1 MIIARTDT
9 SHLGYW
15 WWTVDR
21 WLLGAV
27 FLLIAI
33 GTLLITAASPA
44 IADRLN
50 LPSFYF
56 VLRHVFY
63 LVPTMVIMLGV
74 SMLSPRNI
82 RRIATVSFIGV
93 LALLVLVPIIGQELN
108 GARRWISLGGFSL
121 QPSEFIKP
129 TFAVMAAWLFACQ
142 HKDHQF
148 PGYWLSCLLCGLIIC
163 LLLLQPDLGMTV
175 VVTLVWAA
183 QFFMAG
189 LPLSIVA
196 ALSVCLVA
204 GLFVIYLTFP
214 HVTSRIDR
222 FLDPS
227 VGDNY
232 QVQRSIQAFQNGGLF
247 GTGPGQGEIKQ
258 VLPDA
263 HADFIFAVSGEELGL
278 ILTIGLVML
287 YGFIIFRGVLR
298 IRQTEDLFVML
309 AVGGLLVQFGG
320 QALIHMGSSLQLLPA
335 KGMTLPFVSYGGSS
349 LMALGLAMGM
359 ILGLTRQQIPSLQR
373 HYEP

>member
-1 MIIARTDT
+1 MIISRTDT

-21 WLLGAV
+21 WLLSAV

-33 GTLLITAASPA
+33 GLLLITAASPA

-50 LPSFYF
+50 QPSFYF
-56 VLRHVFY
+56 VLKHVFY
-63 LVPTMVIMLGV
+63 LVPTIGIMLGV
-74 SMLSPRNI
+74 SMMSPRNI
-82 RRIATVSFIGV
+82 RRLATVVFIGV
-93 LALLVLVPIIGQELN
+93 LGMLVLVPVIGHELN

-129 TFAVMAAWLFACQ
+129 TFAVMAGWLFACQ
-142 HKDHQF
+142 HKDHEF
-148 PGYWLSCLLCGLIIC
+148 PGYWLSCGLCAFIIC

-189 LPLSIVA
+189 LPLSVVA
-196 ALSVCLVA
+196 VLSVGFVA
-204 GLFVIYLTFP
+204 GLFTIYLTFP

-227 VGDNY
+227 SGDNY

-263 HADFIFAVSGEELGL
+263 HADFIFAVSGEEMGM
-278 ILTIGLVML
+278 ILTIGLVAL
-287 YGFIIFRGVLR
+287 YGFIILRGIIR
-298 IRQTEDLFVML
+298 IRQSEDLFVML

-349 LMALGLAMGM
+349 LMALGLGMGM
-359 ILGLTRQQIPSLQR
+359 ILGLTRQHIPNLQR
-373 HYEP
+373 NFT

>member
-1 MIIARTDT
+1 MMIARTDN
-9 SHLGYW
+9 SRLGRW

-27 FLLIAI
+27 SVLIAI
-33 GTLLITAASPA
+33 GFLLITAASPA
-44 IADRLN
+44 IADRLRQ
-50 LPSFYF
+50 PSFYF
-56 VLRHVFY
+56 VLKHAFY
-63 LVPTMVIMLGV
+63 LVPTLGLMIGI
-74 SMLSPRNI
+74 SMLSPRSI
-82 RRIATVSFIGV
+82 RRLITVIFV
-93 LALLVLVPIIGQELN
+93 VTLAMLTLIPFIGQELN

-129 TFAVMAAWLFACQ
+129 AFAVMAGWLFACQ

-148 PGYWLSCLLCGLIIC
+148 PGYILSCAFCALIIG

-196 ALSVCLVA
+196 VLFVVLIA
-204 GLFVIYLTFP
+204 GLFGIYLTFP

-227 VGDNY
+227 AGDNY
-232 QVQRSIQAFQNGGLF
+232 QVQRSVQAFQNGGLF

-278 ILTIGLVML
+278 LLTIGLVVL
-287 YGFIIFRGVLR
+287 YGFILARGMWR
-298 IRQTEDLFVML
+298 ARQSDDLFVML
-309 AVGGLLVQFGG
+309 AVSGLLVQFGG

-349 LMALGLAMGM
+349 LLALGIGMGVV
-359 ILGLTRQQIPSLQR
+359 LGLTRQQIPHLKQR
-373 HYEP
+373 

>member
-1 MIIARTDT
+1 MIISRTDT

-21 WLLGAV
+21 WLLGSV

-33 GTLLITAASPA
+33 GLLLITAASPA
-44 IADRLN
+44 IADRLDQ
-50 LPSFYF
+50 PSFYF
-56 VLRHVFY
+56 VLKHVFY
-63 LVPTMVIMLGV
+63 LIPTIGIMLGV
-74 SMLSPRNI
+74 SMMSPRNI
-82 RRIATVSFIGV
+82 RRLATVVFIGV
-93 LALLVLVPIIGQELN
+93 LGMLVLVPVIGHELN

-129 TFAVMAAWLFACQ
+129 TFAVMAGWLFACQ
-142 HKDHQF
+142 HKDHEF
-148 PGYWLSCLLCGLIIC
+148 PGYWLSCGLCALIIC

-189 LPLSIVA
+189 LPLSVVA
-196 ALSVCLVA
+196 VLSVGFVA
-204 GLFVIYLTFP
+204 GLFTIYLTFP

-227 VGDNY
+227 SGDNY

-263 HADFIFAVSGEELGL
+263 HADFIFAVSGEEMGM
-278 ILTIGLVML
+278 ILTMGLVAL
-287 YGFIIFRGVLR
+287 YGFIILRGIIR
-298 IRQTEDLFVML
+298 IRKSEDLFVML

-349 LMALGLAMGM
+349 LMALGLGMGM
-359 ILGLTRQQIPSLQR
+359 ILGLTRQHIPNLQR
-373 HYEP
+373 NFT

>member
-1 MIIARTDT
+1 MIARTDT
-9 SHLGYW
+9 SQLGAW

-21 WLLGAV
+21 WLLGGISA
-27 FLLIAI
+27 LIVI

-44 IADRLN
+44 IADRLH

-56 VLRHVFY
+56 VLRHLFY
-63 LVPTMVIMLGV
+63 LVPTIGIMLGV
-74 SMLSPRNI
+74 SLLNPQNI
-82 RRIATVSFIGV
+82 RRLVTILFFIILGM
-93 LALLVLVPIIGQELN
+93 LILVPIIGQELN

-129 TFAVMAAWLFACQ
+129 TFAMMAGWLFACQ

-148 PGYWLSCLLCGLIIC
+148 PGYILSCALCALIIL

-196 ALSVCLVA
+196 VLFVLFVA
-204 GLFVIYLTFP
+204 GLFGVYLTFP

-227 VGDNY
+227 SGDNY
-232 QVQRSIQAFQNGGLF
+232 QVQRSVQAFQNGGLF

-278 ILTIGLVML
+278 LLTIGLVAL
-287 YGFIIFRGVLR
+287 YGFILIRGMTR
-298 IRQTEDLFVML
+298 ARQSDDLFIML
-309 AVGGLLVQFGG
+309 AVSGLLVQFGG

-349 LMALGLAMGM
+349 LLALGLGMGI
-359 ILGLTRQQIPSLQR
+359 ILGLTRQQIPNSQR
-373 HYEP
+373 R